1 MEVSEVR
8 RRVGEVIERS
18 RRDAAGR
25 RTLSD
30 EASRE
35 WPAFLDRVA
44 VPIFRQVA
52 NVLKVQNYAFTVF
65 TPGSGVRLMSDR
77 RQEDFIEL
85 TLDTTG
91 REPAVVGRAS
101 YVRGGDVV
109 VAEKVLGDG
118 PIPSV
123 TEEQVLVFVL
133 DSLAPFVER

>member
-8 RRVGEVIERS
+8 RRVGEIIERS
-18 RRDAAGR
+18 KRDAASR

-35 WPAFLDRVA
+35 WPGFLDRVA
-44 VPIFRQVA
+44 VPLFRQVA

-85 TLDTTG
+85 TLDTSG
-91 REPAVVGRAS
+91 RQPVVIGRAS
-101 YVRGGDVV
+101 YARGGDVV
-109 VAEKVLGDG
+109 LSEKMLGDG
-118 PIPSV
+118 PVNSI
-123 TEEQVLVFVL
+123 TEEHILAFVL
-133 DSLAPFVER
+133 EALGPFVER